1 MGYAHDVIEH
11 GKKQFSNVNGVTIN
25 SNEVADVTQ
34 NMSTKFTHNIY
45 KFIWKLW
52 DQTARNGIL
61 TMYNKL
67 TRFQGLYVGYE
78 DTEALVDKLNSKLS
92 ELNPISEDELE
103 KILDKW
109 NQWL

>member
-1 MGYAHDVIEH
+1 
-11 GKKQFSNVNGVTIN
+11 
-25 SNEVADVTQ
+25 
-34 NMSTKFTHNIY
+34 
-45 KFIWKLW
+45 
-52 DQTARNGIL
+52 
-61 TMYNKL
+61 MYNKL

-109 NQWL
+109 NQ